1 MLEKRTKYFHR
12 SISVVGNST
21 SMAFAWLKTHQ
32 QLREK
37 GDLTFKWRSQCN
49 DFFVCE
55 FTWKNASLKLR
66 LRLRFCLEILYFISC
81 KKMRRRKKQA
91 GKQGNDT
98 VSKRNS
104 GNITIAF
111 EIEFKSLGFF
121 FIAPFSLHFRR
132 MNERTSEKKTRK
144 KHKLFIG
151 AITKFK
157 SENRA
162 VN

>member
-121 FIAPFSLHFRR
+121 FHCAFFIAFSQ
-132 MNERTSEKKTRK
+132 NERSSERK
-144 KHKLFIG
+144 KKREKNTNYSL
-151 AITKFK
+151 ARLQSSRVRT
-157 SENRA
+157 EL
-162 VN
+162 